1 MSFAER
7 LKEARA
13 AAGLNQKELGAMIG
27 VTGNAVSNYEN
38 GTSSPND
45 KILLKIFDALNVDP
59 NFLFQDSF
67 AKEKAPAEQGLT
79 SEQIELLRLFDASD
93 ADGRD
98 LLLRLARYTAKAN
111 TLSHPVTDEDRLNA
125 ALYRHMLLDSQKEA
139 PADQVKKSI

>member
-45 KILLKIFDALNVDP
+45 KILLKIFDALNVEP
-59 NFLFQDSF
+59 NYLFQDSF
-67 AKEKAPAEQGLT
+67 AKEKAPAEQGL
-79 SEQIELLRLFDASD
+79 SPDQIELLKLFDASD

-98 LLLRLARYTAKAN
+98 LLLQVALYTASRN
-111 TLSHPVTDEDRLNA
+111 NLLPLEEDEFDVNESAFVRMQQ
-125 ALYRHMLLDSQKEA
+125 RSQQESRASQAK
-139 PADQVKKSI
+139 

>member
-1 MSFAER
+1 MGLER
-7 LKEARA
+7 INTIRKAKGITIEELSEKSGVPISTLKKIC
-13 AAGLNQKELGAMIG
+13 AGITTN
-27 VTGNAVSNYEN
+27 
-38 GTSSPND
+38 PNIETVKAIVKALD
-45 KILLKIFDALNVDP
+45 CKLDDLDA
-59 NFLFQDSF
+59 Q
-67 AKEKAPAEQGLT
+67 KEKAPVEQGLT

-98 LLLRLARYTAKAN
+98 LLLHLARYTAKAN